1 MIICLQRDHIYAEWK
16 GEKEN
21 YTLGYNMDFPTFF
34 HNLRLCE
41 SNFSIKISKNK
52 NENRIIKCY
61 IIYINH
67 C

>member
-1 MIICLQRDHIYAEWK
+1 MIICLQRDHTYDEWK

-21 YTLGYNMDFPTFF
+21 YTLGYNKDFSTFF

-52 NENRIIKCY
+52 NENRII
-61 IIYINH
+61 
-67 C
+67 